1 MTKPLP
7 EIELKCRNGHKFPTR
22 ARGGMSIDCPRCRQA
37 GAGRVPVRVPAGRP
51 RTDAQ
56 ATAARD
62 PGDGFADR
70 WAAESAEPAPVVK
83 VEDAECPDC
92 RGPLVWEP
100 ARTLVGCPACRVLD
114 LHPDID
120 ERYARD
126 AASQSTAVAVR
137 ADPGAER
144 ADALA
149 LADARGQVM
158 DLCARLADEYAPGDL
173 PAGDARMMCISY
185 SSRARQLA
193 QMVSTAPD
201 LDTLAAIRDDVLRLA
216 TEAGERRWLIQ
227 DARQAVERAARW
239 QADQAARAPSV
250 YVQSERADAPRQL
263 AAAPDDDDEDYDDD
277 DYDEDEDEDDG
288 RTYYPSRSPVSPL
301 VVTMGQLVQQS
312 AARQAAARAQRERN
326 GTCEFRHRF
335 GTPPAATRVYGAGI
349 IDHYNRQHTVFNQQ
363 GPFVR
368 CCSKHQPDALKNIQD
383 QGYAHVLYEDLA

>member
-22 ARGGMSIDCPRCRQA
+22 ARGGISVDCPRCRQA
-37 GAGRVPVRVPAGRP
+37 GTGRVPVRVPAARP

-70 WAAESAEPAPVVK
+70 WAAESPEPAPVVK

-92 RGPLVWEP
+92 GGPLVWEP

-114 LHPDID
+114 LHPDIE
-120 ERYARD
+120 ERYERD
-126 AASQSTAVAVR
+126 AASQSTALAVR
-137 ADPGAER
+137 ADPTAER

-158 DLCARLADEYAPGDL
+158 DLCARLADQYAPGDL
-173 PAGDARMMCISY
+173 PPGDARTRCVSY

-193 QMVSTAPD
+193 QMVATAPD
-201 LDTLAAIRDDVLRLA
+201 LATLASLRDDLLRLSTDA
-216 TEAGERRWLIQ
+216 SGHLYLIE
-227 DARQAVERAARW
+227 DARQQADRAAQW
-239 QADQAARAPSV
+239 QADQVARARSV

-263 AAAPDDDDEDYDDD
+263 TAPDDDEDDEGDYW
-277 DYDEDEDEDDG
+277 DEADDEDDG
-288 RTYYPSRSPVSPL
+288 PGYYRPRTTASPL
-301 VVTMGQLVQQS
+301 TVTMGHIAQQL
-312 AARQAAARAQRERN
+312 AARQTAERDRRERN

-335 GTPPAATRVYGAGI
+335 SGPTTATRIYGAGI
-349 IDHYNRQHTVFNQQ
+349 VDHYNRQHAVFNQQ

-368 CCSKHQPDALKNIQD
+368 CCQKHQADALKAIQA
-383 QGYAHVLYEDLA
+383 QGYEHVLYEELDPQ